1 MTDQYGGF
9 WLQVFRITG
18 TLKNRY
24 KIDRGEDNM
33 ILTLGLAN
41 YDPMKM
47 MES

>member
-1 MTDQYGGF
+1 VTDLYGGF
-9 WLQVFRITG
+9 WLQVCETTR

-33 ILTLGLAN
+33 ILALELTN
-41 YDPMKM
+41 NDPMKM

>member
-1 MTDQYGGF
+1 
-9 WLQVFRITG
+9 LQVCGIAR

-33 ILTLGLAN
+33 ILALRLTN
-41 YDPMKM
+41 NDPMKM